1 MVLDNWT
8 TTSIKETMK
17 VDTHLIPL
25 TKRNQKWIRDINV
38 KYQNYKSLGDNIG
51 GNADDLACA
60 YTL

>member
-38 KYQNYKSLGDNIG
+38 KYQNYKSPGDNIG
-51 GNADDLACA
+51 GNIDDLACA

>member
-17 VDTHLIPL
+17 IDTHLIPL

-38 KYQNYKSLGDNIG
+38 KCQNSKTPGDNRG
-51 GNADDLACA
+51 ENVDDLGCA